1 MPDPNLPMLEDAV
14 HKLTPLLDEIVFLGG
29 ITLGLLITDKAPRP
43 YSRYD
48 RCGCDR

>member
-14 HKLTPLLDEIVFLGG
+14 HKFAPLLDEIVFLGG
-29 ITLGLLITDKAPRP
+29 ITLGLLIADKAPRS